1 MKKRNIIPLL
11 LIFCPYI
18 FLLMIFLSD
27 ENNFDSL
34 LVTYLLFTTVIY
46 ILNIIN
52 ACKINEE
59 NDFYTLAFW
68 NMTIKLIHIPFF
80 VTMFIVGMIFIM
92 AMVVPAL
99 LLASPIICLIL
110 ACMNYILIMVSSSY
124 GIKAVLK
131 MKKENILSNKEATI
145 HIIMHL
151 IFILDVISS
160 IIIFNK
166 ARKENKKR

>member
-1 MKKRNIIPLL
+1 MKKRIILPLL
-11 LIFCPYI
+11 LICWPYML
-18 FLLMIFLSD
+18 LLMFALPDEDTRLFILFQYLIF
-27 ENNFDSL
+27 
-34 LVTYLLFTTVIY
+34 TVIVY
-46 ILNIIN
+46 AANIIN
-52 ACKINEE
+52 AYMLKEE

-166 ARKENKKR
+166 ARKEYKKR